1 MGEENNLNE
10 ENFDFIIHQINSD
23 YKGYNLQ
30 KILGIEVGLI
40 LLKGEKF
47 SLKSIFKIFLSFS
60 FKTLESNCDSF
71 FILGK
76 HGRKDYKEIVDY
88 VAAQLDESECCLFDF
103 NETPLKVNLSASNI
117 FNFLKT
123 IIHLR
128 GLSWSN
134 KLLLASKICFYKNN
148 IDALEAVE
156 FSKERCKNAVL
167 FSSVHPW
174 EAMFLY
180 YFSKKKIETFSLQHG
195 VYFIYKKS
203 KPIDMLLYKNFIA
216 HKHLCW
222 GYYTKKEFSSYGIN
236 ESQLLIAGYPRPTN
250 QINIK
255 ISEGKKCL
263 VFLGRKELNQSN
275 INLLNVLIDFIK
287 DNKGYCF
294 YLKLHPSS
302 NSSDFDKYINDEN
315 FFILNNDK
323 TLSEILSIDIYN
335 YSICVYTTAYYEM
348 FLKGLIAFRF
358 HDDSSELSE
367 GIQNDI
373 FYDTLGLRELF
384 NSEVKK
390 ELVDEKLKYIIGYNI
405 NNYKKI
411 LGNG

>member
-1 MGEENNLNE
+1 MGEESNLIEN
-10 ENFDFIIHQINSD
+10 NFDFIIQQINSD

-47 SLKSIFKIFLSFS
+47 SLKSLLKIFLSFS
-60 FKTLESNCDSF
+60 FKNLGSNCDSF
-71 FILGK
+71 FVLGK

-88 VAAQLDESECCLFDF
+88 VVAQLDESECRLFDF
-103 NETPLKVNLSASNI
+103 NKNSLKVNLSVSNI

-123 IIHLR
+123 TIHLR

-180 YFSKKKIETFSLQHG
+180 YFSKKKIETYSLQHG

-222 GYYTKKEFSSYGIN
+222 GDYTKKEFSSYGIK

-250 QINIK
+250 EININ
-255 ISEGKKCL
+255 ISEGNKCI
-263 VFLGRKELNQSN
+263 VILGRKVLNQSN
-275 INLLNVLIDFIK
+275 INLLNVLIDFVKNDK
-287 DNKGYCF
+287 DYCF
-294 YLKLHPSS
+294 YLKLHPSL
-302 NSSDFDKYINDEN
+302 NSSDFDKYIDDEN
-315 FFILNNDK
+315 FFILNNEK
-323 TLSEILSIDIYN
+323 TMSEVLSMDIYN
-335 YSICVYTTAYYEM
+335 YSICVYTTAYYEV

>member
-1 MGEENNLNE
+1 MGEESNLIEN
-10 ENFDFIIHQINSD
+10 NFDFIIQQINSD

-47 SLKSIFKIFLSFS
+47 SLKSLLKIFLSFS
-60 FKTLESNCDSF
+60 FKNLGSNCDSF
-71 FILGK
+71 FVLGK

-88 VAAQLDESECCLFDF
+88 VVAQLDESECRLFDF
-103 NETPLKVNLSASNI
+103 NKNPLKVNLSVSNI

-123 IIHLR
+123 TIHLR

-180 YFSKKKIETFSLQHG
+180 YFSKKKIETYSLQHG

-222 GYYTKKEFSSYGIN
+222 GDYTKKEFSSYGIK

-250 QINIK
+250 EININ
-255 ISEGKKCL
+255 ISEGNKCI
-263 VFLGRKELNQSN
+263 VILGRKVLNQSN
-275 INLLNVLIDFIK
+275 INLLNVLIDFVKNDK
-287 DNKGYCF
+287 DYCF
-294 YLKLHPSS
+294 YLKLHPSL
-302 NSSDFDKYINDEN
+302 NSSDFDKYIDDEN
-315 FFILNNDK
+315 FFILNNEK
-323 TLSEILSIDIYN
+323 TMSEVLSMDIYN
-335 YSICVYTTAYYEM
+335 YSICVYTTAYYEV

>member
-1 MGEENNLNE
+1 MGEESNLIEN
-10 ENFDFIIHQINSD
+10 NFDFIIQQINSD

-47 SLKSIFKIFLSFS
+47 SLKSLLKIFLSFS
-60 FKTLESNCDSF
+60 FKNLGSNCDSF
-71 FILGK
+71 FVLGK

-88 VAAQLDESECCLFDF
+88 VVAQLDESECRLFDF
-103 NETPLKVNLSASNI
+103 NKNPLKVNLSVSNI

-123 IIHLR
+123 TIRLR

-180 YFSKKKIETFSLQHG
+180 YFSKKKIETYSLQHG

-222 GYYTKKEFSSYGIN
+222 GDYTKKEFSSYGIK

-250 QINIK
+250 ETNINT
-255 ISEGKKCL
+255 SEGNKCL
-263 VFLGRKELNQSN
+263 VILGRKVLNQSN
-275 INLLNVLIDFIK
+275 INLLNVLIDFVNDDK
-287 DNKGYCF
+287 DYCF
-294 YLKLHPSS
+294 YLKLHPSL
-302 NSSDFDKYINDEN
+302 NSSDFDKYIDDEN
-315 FFILNNDK
+315 FFILNNEK
-323 TLSEILSIDIYN
+323 TMSEVLSMYIYN
-335 YSICVYTTAYYEM
+335 YSICVYTTAYYEV

-390 ELVDEKLKYIIGYNI
+390 ELVDEKLKYIIGYKI